1 MQLQILNHTDGARS
15 ASPNRTGAVVDMQA
29 RAQGGGTDTASG
41 RETVAMGGLVAVLLF
56 IAGLA
61 ASGSPSIV
69 PYVFMALSAMVAISI
84 LCFLAFCAP
93 ALASFNARHSSN
105 ELEERIET
113 LEDLRWQARDTAD
126 HLQALLDNQPDIII
140 IRDAR
145 GHITFANRAF
155 CSLFDVGLTEVLG
168 APFHPKIVSRDACAA
183 PDQARRANMPTW
195 ALPQLEEI
203 ATVDGPRWIEWSHR
217 RLDNPQSGAVDIQ
230 SIGHDITDQRRH
242 ERQLARA
249 RDQARAAD
257 RAKSR
262 FLASMSHEIR
272 TPMNGI
278 LGMAGLLNETALS
291 AEQRTYT
298 EAVRSSAKTLLE
310 LIDEIL
316 DFSKIEAGHVDLAS
330 EPVDV
335 VGCVQGIVELLAPRA
350 FQKNLQM
357 AWSVAPNIAHRFLG
371 DETRLRQI
379 LLNLL
384 GNAVKFTDTGGI
396 SVWVGAE
403 PRDDVSDLINIV
415 IRDTGPGLSDE
426 ARARIFMEFERAV
439 VEGAPSEGGTGLGLA
454 IAQRLAQS
462 MGGCISVKSAPGE
475 GATFTL
481 SIHLRRAQPS
491 LQRPVSDRL
500 ARRHVVI
507 VSPQAIERRT
517 VANFLRAHDMAV
529 TEMSGLDASATQPLV
544 YDGVRPDTVLFDIST
559 DRHAARQFVDA
570 LSAAGP
576 VDTAVIAAASD
587 RPEFDRFH
595 AAGIANYLVRP
606 IRPATLLALLAGELE
621 QPATPDA
628 TPALVQ
634 ADAARALGWRV
645 LVAEDNEINALLT
658 RTVVGKLGCE
668 AIVVPNGRDAVAEVA
683 RALAG
688 DAPRID
694 AILMDLHM
702 PMVDGLAA
710 TAEIQQLCDAANAPR
725 PVIIAVTANAFAE
738 DRERCLAAGMDD
750 YLSKPFEPC
759 DLRRVLEG
767 LATSAGA

>member
-1 MQLQILNHTDGARS
+1 
-15 ASPNRTGAVVDMQA
+15 
-29 RAQGGGTDTASG
+29 
-41 RETVAMGGLVAVLLF
+41 MGGLVAVLLF
-56 IAGLA
+56 VTGLA
-61 ASGSPSIV
+61 AVGSPSNV
-69 PYVFMALSAMVAISI
+69 PYILMALPALVAIGLLGI
-84 LCFLAFCAP
+84 ATLNGP
-93 ALASFNARHSSN
+93 ARAIVSRRHSSN
-105 ELEERIET
+105 ELEERIEV

-155 CSLFDVGLTEVLG
+155 CTLFDICLAEVLG
-168 APFHPKIVSRDACAA
+168 APFQPKVVARDARAEA
-183 PDQARRANMPTW
+183 GDARRANLPTW

-203 ATVDGPRWIEWSHR
+203 ATADGPRWIEWSHR
-217 RLDNPQSGAVDIQ
+217 RLDNPQTGAIGIQ
-230 SIGHDITDQRRH
+230 SVGHDITDQRRH

-278 LGMAGLLNETALS
+278 LGMTGLLNETALS

-335 VGCVQGIVELLAPRA
+335 VGCVQGAVELLAPRA
-350 FQKNLQM
+350 FQKNLQV

-384 GNAVKFTDTGGI
+384 GNAVKFTETGGI

-403 PRDDVSDLINIV
+403 PSDDVSDLVSIV
-415 IRDTGPGLSDE
+415 IRDTGPGLSDD

-439 VEGAPSEGGTGLGLA
+439 VDNAHSEGGTGLGLA

-481 SIHLRRAQPS
+481 AVRLRRAQP
-491 LQRPVSDRL
+491 LPQRPPSDRL
-500 ARRHVVI
+500 GRRHVVI
-507 VSPQAIERRT
+507 VSPHAIERRT
-517 VANFLRAHDMAV
+517 IANFLRAHDLAV
-529 TEMSGLDASATQPLV
+529 TEVSGLDHVARRPL
-544 YDGVRPDTVLFDIST
+544 DCNGVRPDTVLFDINT
-559 DRHAARQFVDA
+559 DVHAARAFVDA

-576 VDTAVIAAASD
+576 VDAAVIAAAGD
-587 RPEFDRFH
+587 RPEFARFH

-606 IRPATLLALLAGELE
+606 IRPATLLALLAGEID
-621 QPATPDA
+621 QQAPADPAPASSKAPVA
-628 TPALVQ
+628 TALN
-634 ADAARALGWRV
+634 WRV

-658 RTVVGKLGCE
+658 RTVVDRLGCE
-668 AIVVPNGRDAVAEVA
+668 AIVVPNGRDAIEEVA

-688 DAPRID
+688 DAPPID

-702 PMVDGLAA
+702 PLVDGLTA
-710 TAEIQQLCDAANAPR
+710 TAEIQRLCDVAGAPR
-725 PVIIAVTANAFAE
+725 PAIIAVTANAFAE

-750 YLSKPFEPC
+750 YLSKPFEPA
-759 DLRRVLEG
+759 DLRRILEG
-767 LATSAGA
+767 LAASAVA